1 MRRETVGA
9 AMASLELRVQ
19 GCHSLARASATR
31 HIGAPWMNILIVDD
45 NAVNR
50 FVLRRQLEAEG
61 HHVQEAETGHA
72 AIGAATDT
80 HFDAILMDLDMPGMD
95 GLDATRAIRASG
107 GPCSDV
113 RIVLVTAHSIE
124 NDDAACRAAGVDAVI
139 TKPVL
144 RANLLRGL
152 HGDPARPTAPPRD
165 ALAPLLDMA
174 VLESLHAV
182 LSPDRLR
189 EVLAGFRDEGDALLR
204 DRQALAGL
212 SAAGAAHSAH
222 RLAGA
227 AATLGARALHQRL
240 ERAVARLLADGGTDV
255 PEALAG
261 ARQLWPETLSALARM
276 G

>member
-1 MRRETVGA
+1 MD
-9 AMASLELRVQ
+9 
-19 GCHSLARASATR
+19 
-31 HIGAPWMNILIVDD
+31 ILIVDD

-61 HHVQEAETGHA
+61 HHVQEAKTGHA
-72 AIGAATDT
+72 AIGAAMDT
-80 HFDAILMDLDMPGMD
+80 PFDAILTDLGMPGMD

-144 RANLLRGL
+144 RANLLVGL
-152 HGDPARPTAPPRD
+152 HGGPDRPPAPPQD
-165 ALAPLLDMA
+165 APAPLLDLP
-174 VLESLHAV
+174 VLDSLHAV

-189 EVLAGFRDEGDALLR
+189 DVLAGFRDEGDALLR
-204 DRQALAGL
+204 DRQSLAGL
-212 SAAGAAHSAH
+212 SAARAAHSAH
-222 RLAGA
+222 HLAGA

-240 ERAVARLLADGGTDV
+240 EHAVARLLADGETDV
-255 PEALAG
+255 SEALAG
-261 ARQLWPETLSALARM
+261 ARRLWLDTLSALERM
-276 G
+276 D